1 MIFQIY
7 EQKYLELLEDGETL
21 EGVKCLRQDLAPLN
35 IQTEHL
41 QKLAQILL
49 VQVRSNNSIDFKLV
63 QDKKQ
68 IYSMMNWPGKG
79 RASRAALMDKLQSY
93 LPHHIMLPV
102 SN

>member
-7 EQKYLELLEDGETL
+7 EQKYLELIEDGETL

-49 VQVRSNNSIDFKLV
+49 VQVVIL
-63 QDKKQ
+63 
-68 IYSMMNWPGKG
+68 
-79 RASRAALMDKLQSY
+79 
-93 LPHHIMLPV
+93 
-102 SN
+102 

>member
-7 EQKYLELLEDGETL
+7 EQKYLELIEDGEAL

-49 VQVRSNNSIDFKLV
+49 VQVVINKNDISLNPLNRIKSRFTRS
-63 QDKKQ
+63 
-68 IYSMMNWPGKG
+68 
-79 RASRAALMDKLQSY
+79 
-93 LPHHIMLPV
+93 
-102 SN
+102 

>member
-41 QKLAQILL
+41 QKLAQILF
-49 VQVRSNNSIDFKLV
+49 VQV
-63 QDKKQ
+63 Q
-68 IYSMMNWPGKG
+68 
-79 RASRAALMDKLQSY
+79 Y
-93 LPHHIMLPV
+93 LNLNIF
-102 SN
+102 NQKTG